1 MRVTSEIWIAAAIR
15 RAFSGGGFAAVVRKG
30 GAAAGAIL
38 IMRRTRSGETVLY
51 GPAPQSLYEDARPDE
66 RLFVVIATENDPAAT
81 ERRIEREAR
90 FDPDLWVVEF
100 EMDEDRFLEIVGV
113 RTP

>member
-1 MRVTSEIWIAAAIR
+1 MRVTSEIWIAAAMR
-15 RAFSGGGFAAVVRKG
+15 RAFSGGGFAAVVRRG

-38 IMRRTRSGETVLY
+38 ITRRTRLGETILY

-66 RLFVVIATENDPAAT
+66 RLFMVIATDDDQTAI

-100 EMDEDRFLEIVGV
+100 EMDEDRFLEIVSV